1 MCHFSMHPG
10 MVLICDEAED
20 EGFTRS
26 AFSLEVSLKSLVFD
40 ECTIFL
46 VKRFMSIIEFYYY
59 VNYEKNNEESEYYS
73 WIFFYS
79 NREIK

>member
-26 AFSLEVSLKSLVFD
+26 VFSLEVSLKSLVFD
-40 ECTIFL
+40 ECTIFP
-46 VKRFMSIIEFYYY
+46 VKKFMSIMEFYYN
-59 VNYEKNNEESEYYS
+59 VNYEKNNGELEYYG
-73 WIFFYS
+73 WILFF
-79 NREIK
+79 E